1 LNEESGLILTLSMF
15 SIDLEFP
22 EWNGMGLL
30 HMQDVAK
37 VVQEKYIDRAEG
49 DVNFNLI
56 TLGAVGEQ

>member
-1 LNEESGLILTLSMF
+1 M
-15 SIDLEFP
+15 
-22 EWNGMGLL
+22 EWDGMGLRWK
-30 HMQDVAK
+30 DVAK

>member
-1 LNEESGLILTLSMF
+1 LSGGSVLTLTLLMS
-15 SIDLEFP
+15 SIDLKFVK
-22 EWNGMGLL
+22 WNGLGL
-30 HMQDVAK
+30 HWQDVAK